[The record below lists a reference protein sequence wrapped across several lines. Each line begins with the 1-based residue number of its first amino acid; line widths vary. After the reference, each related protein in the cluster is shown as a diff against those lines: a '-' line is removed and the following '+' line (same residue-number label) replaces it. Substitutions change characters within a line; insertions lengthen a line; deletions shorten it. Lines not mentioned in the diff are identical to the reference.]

1 MNKLVRKLKQNNGFT
16 LSELLI
22 ATLILLLTSAM
33 LVVCIQLGLKQLY
46 KQTQDSEAQML
57 CTMLSTAIQDELTY
71 ASEIET
77 GTTTAGNTIT
87 FAKEGMD
94 KPVSFY
100 IASETDDS
108 DASDP
113 SSFEY
118 TAVTDDA
125 SFANINLGKIY
136 LASTDASDNIV
147 DPYGL
152 VSTGAYNIE
161 NSSYGSLR
169 AGMQL
174 KQNAD
179 GYEVKVSV
187 YNGSDD
193 VTPLATKRFYVG
205 KVTADRT
212 GQVDVDVSADTMTRT
227 LVFEPAGG
235 SFADNT
241 TTAKTYKGIMVG
253 STFTMP
259 SVSRLPGYEFTG
271 WMDTANPNN
280 LITSGSVTVNDDMTY
295 TAQWS
300 LKSYTASFYID
311 ENAMNAGIS
320 LTTKNGDYGTD
331 MTLPTTGDLSI
342 LQKDGYD
349 FAGWRDEGAN
359 TYPVTGATWNVSGPQ
374 RFVATWTPKKYEV
387 KFYKNGDLS
396 NPSDLIE
403 TQYVYYKDTLTFPDN
418 PTMDH
423 YDFKGW
429 KYERAL
435 DDTPTTTQP
444 SMIYNF
450 TKPMIFVAQWAD
462 HEYNASFVYT
472 LNGTKNTITEVPI
485 VYGDS
490 LSFPNLSV
498 NEDGQKVLPNIDGY
512 RVIGWQYTIGGSQTQ
527 LGVDT
532 TSITYN
538 YDMDLEIEAILEPYY
553 TANYYLELMTSE
565 NPVDK
570 ENVYKSSDGYKLTLP
585 SREDVNGMS
594 MPGYSFTAWTYTL
607 DGIQWDVSDPGTII
621 TIDPNVTIDQN
632 VNIYGMWGP
641 ATEFTLTFNP
651 GSNGSVTHTTIRA
664 GYNELVT
671 LPTPSWNGSGTRRF
685 VGWQINGEGNHYQG
699 NYRVTEDVTFV
710 ADWAQYNNTYT
721 VKYNLPNYTKI
732 DGQSPV
738 TRYVLRGSVIYL
750 EAPDGYDNSKTDIEN
765 GGHFAWSLGNG
776 SSATSYSVNSV
787 YKVNSNTTF
796 TGQWSNTWPVTVT
809 FDPNEGR
816 WGGACSGT
824 SARQQDIDSY
834 MTMEG
839 TIQFLADNNATV
851 SRPFYTLVGWSVDGD
866 NVVDP
871 AEKVGYANGTKRTSV
886 TLKALW
892 RRNY

>member
-87 FAKEGMD
+87 FAKEGMSN
-94 KPVSFY
+94 PVSFY

-136 LASTDASDNIV
+136 LASTDASNKIV

-205 KVTADRT
+205 KVTADRK

-235 SFADNT
+235 YFADNT

-253 STFTMP
+253 STFAMP

-271 WMDTANPNN
+271 WMDTSNPNN

-295 TAQWS
+295 TAQWRI
-300 LKSYTASFYID
+300 KSYKASFYID
-311 ENAMNAGIS
+311 ENAMYADTP

-331 MTLPTTGDLSI
+331 MTLPTTGDLST

-349 FAGWRDEGAN
+349 FAGWREGTN
-359 TYPVTGATWNVSGPQ
+359 TYPVTGATWNVSGNQ
-374 RFVATWTPKKYEV
+374 NFVATWTPKQYEV

-403 TQYVYYKDTLTFPDN
+403 TRYVYYKDTFTFPDN

-485 VYGDS
+485 VYGGS

-498 NEDGQKVLPNIDGY
+498 NEDGKKVFPNIDGY
-512 RVIGWQYTIGGSQTQ
+512 IVSGWQYTIGGSQTQ
-527 LGVDT
+527 LDVDT

-553 TANYYLELMTSE
+553 AANYYLDLVTSE

-570 ENVYKSSDGYKLTLP
+570 ANVYKSSDGYKLTLP

-594 MPGYSFTAWTYTL
+594 MPGYRFTAWTYTL
-607 DGIQWDVSDPGTII
+607 DGIQWDVSAPGTII
-621 TIDPNVTIDQN
+621 TIDPDVTIDQN
-632 VNIYGMWGP
+632 VNIYGMWEP
-641 ATEFTLTFNP
+641 ATEFTITFNP
-651 GSNGSVTHTTIRA
+651 GSNGSVTPTTITA

-671 LPTPSWNGSGTRRF
+671 LPTPSWNGNGTRRF

-710 ADWAQYNNTYT
+710 ADWQQNANTYRVT
-721 VKYNLPNYTKI
+721 YNLPDYTKI
-732 DGQSPV
+732 DGQSSV
-738 TRYVLRGSVIYL
+738 TRYVLKNSVIYL
-750 EAPDGYDNSKTDIEN
+750 EAPDGYDNSKTDNEN
-765 GGHFAWSLGNG
+765 GGRFAWLDSG
-776 SSATSYSVNSV
+776 SSATSYAVNSLYTV
-787 YKVNSNTTF
+787 KSNTTF
-796 TGQWSNTWPVTVT
+796 TGQWSGAWQVTVT
-809 FDPNEGR
+809 FDPNGGR
-816 WGGACSGT
+816 WGGGCNDTASR
-824 SARQQDIDSY
+824 SQDIDSY
-834 MTMEG
+834 VTMEG
-839 TIQFLADNNATV
+839 AIQLLADNNASVNKTG
-851 SRPFYTLVGWSVDGD
+851 STLVGWSADGD

-871 AEKVGYANGTKRTSV
+871 AEKVGYTNGTKRTSV

-892 RRNY
+892 R